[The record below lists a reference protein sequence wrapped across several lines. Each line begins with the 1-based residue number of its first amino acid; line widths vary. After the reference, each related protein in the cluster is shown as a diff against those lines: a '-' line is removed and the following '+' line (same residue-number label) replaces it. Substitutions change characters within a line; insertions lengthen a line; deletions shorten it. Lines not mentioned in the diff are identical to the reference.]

1 MWVPTVTSHVFQRD
15 LFEINKLLCVNCGM
29 VIDLSSKTNI
39 EREHGKCQPKK
50 TPENIGPTFK
60 DSDHVKAIVKSIKK
74 KSK

>member
-1 MWVPTVTSHVFQRD
+1 
-15 LFEINKLLCVNCGM
+15 M